1 MYIWLNYK
9 TKQTTKRFIL
19 LAAFAALFIGLSGC
33 GKDDG
38 IRHGTLDINVRATAT
53 KAGDVLSPKEIV
65 KQCWSMELLFENG
78 EWSRRGRADRQRD
91 TVNCKLLMY
100 ASDIIDEDYGTL
112 HDDINARDFLVAK
125 YAWLINEKE
134 EVIAYIPSANLE
146 EARRKIHAAYDKG
159 DLSEVYRLFQ
169 DAYTAIPISQEDY
182 DILKEEGRI

>member
-1 MYIWLNYK
+1 M
-9 TKQTTKRFIL
+9 
-19 LAAFAALFIGLSGC
+19 AAFAALFIGLSGC

-38 IRHGTLDINVRATAT
+38 IRHGTVDINVRATAT

-65 KQCWSMELLFENG
+65 KQCWALRLLFENG
-78 EWSRRGRADRQRD
+78 EWGLRGWADRQRD

-125 YAWLINEKE
+125 YAWLVNDKD

>member
-9 TKQTTKRFIL
+9 TKQTIKRFIL

-38 IRHGTLDINVRATAT
+38 IRHGTVDINVRATAT

-65 KQCWSMELLFENG
+65 KQCLAMESLFENG
-78 EWSRRGRADRQRD
+78 EWSRRGWADRQRD

-125 YAWLINEKE
+125 YAWLVNDKD